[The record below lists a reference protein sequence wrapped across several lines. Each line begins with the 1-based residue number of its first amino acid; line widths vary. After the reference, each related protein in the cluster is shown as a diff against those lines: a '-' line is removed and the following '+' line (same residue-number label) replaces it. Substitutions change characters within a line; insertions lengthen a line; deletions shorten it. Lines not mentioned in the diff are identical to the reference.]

1 MNHPPERRT
10 QEERRGEA
18 ERRLVEAA
26 AAMVSEA
33 GPAKVTLANVGE
45 RAGYSRG
52 LASHHFGSKRALMQ
66 RLVESVT
73 YQFREALFDQ
83 QESSDALG
91 ELGTLIDIYFDVVSN
106 LQPVNRARLVLWADA
121 VANPSEDIRPAMV
134 NADQEFRE
142 EIEKRLRQAIATGQ
156 VPETVNAHGLATV
169 IIAMLR
175 GVALQSLIDDQIDLA
190 AARFEIAQLLLNRLQ
205 KEQTQ

>member
-18 ERRLVEAA
+18 ERRLIEAA

-33 GPAKVTLANVGE
+33 GPAKVTVANVGE

-52 LASHHFGSKRALMQ
+52 LVSHHFGSKRPLMQ

-83 QESSDALG
+83 QQSSDALS
-91 ELGTLIDIYFDVVSN
+91 ELGTLIDIYFEVVSD
-106 LQPVNRARLVLWADA
+106 LQPINRARLVLWADA
-121 VANPSEDIRPAMV
+121 VANPSDDIRPAMV

-142 EIEKRLRQAIATGQ
+142 EIEKRLRQAIATSQ
-156 VPETVNAHGLATV
+156 VPETVKAHGLATV

-175 GVALQSLIDDQIDLA
+175 GVALQSLIDDHIDLA
-190 AARFEIAQLLLNRLQ
+190 SARFEIEQLLLTRLQ

>member
-91 ELGTLIDIYFDVVSN
+91 ELGTLIDIYFDVVSD
-106 LQPVNRARLVLWADA
+106 LQPINRARLVLWADA

-142 EIEKRLRQAIATGQ
+142 EIEKRLRQAIAMGQ

-190 AARFEIAQLLLNRLQ
+190 AARFEIAQLLLNRLH

>member
-1 MNHPPERRT
+1 MTHPPERKT

-18 ERRLVEAA
+18 EQRLIEAA

-33 GPAKVTLANVGE
+33 GPAKVTVANVGE

-52 LASHHFGSKRALMQ
+52 LVSHHFGSKRVLMQ

-83 QESSDALG
+83 QQSSDALG
-91 ELGTLIDIYFDVVSN
+91 ELRTLIDIYFDVVSD
-106 LQPVNRARLVLWADA
+106 LQPINRARLVLWADA
-121 VANPSEDIRPAMV
+121 VANPSDDIRPAMV

-142 EIEKRLRQAIATGQ
+142 EIEKRLHQAIATSQ
-156 VPETVNAHGLATV
+156 VPPNVNAHGLATV

-175 GVALQSLIDDQIDLA
+175 GVALQSLIDDDIDLA
-190 AARFEIAQLLLNRLQ
+190 AARFEIEQLLLTRLQ
-205 KEQTQ
+205 KEQKL

>member
-142 EIEKRLRQAIATGQ
+142 EIEKRLRQAIAMGQ

-190 AARFEIAQLLLNRLQ
+190 AARFEIEQLLLNRLQ

>member
-1 MNHPPERRT
+1 MNQPPQRRT

-18 ERRLVEAA
+18 ERRLIEAA

-33 GPAKVTLANVGE
+33 GPARITLANVGE

-73 YQFREALFDQ
+73 HQFREALFDQ
-83 QESSDALG
+83 QRSSDVQG
-91 ELGTLIDIYFDVVSN
+91 ELGTLIDIYFSVVSD
-106 LQPVNRARLVLWADA
+106 LQPINRARLVLWADA
-121 VANPSEDIRPAMV
+121 VANPSDDIRPAMV

-142 EIEKRLRQAIATGQ
+142 EIEKRLRQAISTNQ

-175 GVALQSLIDDQIDLA
+175 GVALQSLIDDHVDLV
-190 AARFEIAQLLLNRLQ
+190 AARLEIEQLLFARLQ
-205 KEQTQ
+205 KERTQ

>member
-1 MNHPPERRT
+1 THPPERKT

-18 ERRLVEAA
+18 EQRLIEAA

-33 GPAKVTLANVGE
+33 GPAKVTVANVGE

-52 LASHHFGSKRALMQ
+52 LVSHHFGSKRVLMQ

-83 QESSDALG
+83 QQSSDALG
-91 ELGTLIDIYFDVVSN
+91 ELRTLIDIYFDVVSD
-106 LQPVNRARLVLWADA
+106 LQPINRARLVLWADA
-121 VANPSEDIRPAMV
+121 VANPSDDIRPAMV

-142 EIEKRLRQAIATGQ
+142 EIEKRLHQAIATNQ
-156 VPETVNAHGLATV
+156 VPPNVNAHGLATV
-169 IIAMLR
+169 MIAMLR
-175 GVALQSLIDDQIDLA
+175 GVALQSLIDDDIDLA
-190 AARFEIAQLLLNRLQ
+190 AARFEIEQLLLTRLQ
-205 KEQTQ
+205 KEQKL

>member
-18 ERRLVEAA
+18 ERRLIEAA

-33 GPAKVTLANVGE
+33 GPARITLANVGE

-73 YQFREALFDQ
+73 YQFREALLDQ
-83 QESSDALG
+83 RESSDALG
-91 ELGTLIDIYFDVVSN
+91 ELGTLIGIYFDVVSD
-106 LQPVNRARLVLWADA
+106 LRPINRARLVLWADA
-121 VANPSEDIRPAMV
+121 VANPSDDIRPAMV

-142 EIEKRLRQAIATGQ
+142 EIEKRLRHAIATGQ
-156 VPETVNAHGLATV
+156 VPETVKAHGLATV

-175 GVALQSLIDDQIDLA
+175 GVALQSLIDDHIDLA
-190 AARFEIAQLLLNRLQ
+190 AARFEIEQLLLTRLQ
-205 KEQTQ
+205 KEHTQ

>member
-18 ERRLVEAA
+18 ERRLIEAA
-26 AAMVSEA
+26 ATMVSEA

-83 QESSDALG
+83 QQSSDALG
-91 ELGTLIDIYFDVVSN
+91 ELGTLIDIYFEVVSD
-106 LQPVNRARLVLWADA
+106 LQPINRARLVLWADA
-121 VANPSEDIRPAMV
+121 VANPSDDIRLAMV

-142 EIEKRLRQAIATGQ
+142 EIEKRLRQAISTGQ

-175 GVALQSLIDDQIDLA
+175 GVALQSLIDDHIDLA
-190 AARFEIAQLLLNRLQ
+190 AARFEIEQLLLTRLQ
-205 KEQTQ
+205 KEHTQ

>member
-142 EIEKRLRQAIATGQ
+142 EIEKRLRQAIAMGQ

>member
-1 MNHPPERRT
+1 MTHPPERRT

-18 ERRLVEAA
+18 ERRLIEAA
-26 AAMVSEA
+26 ATMVSEA
-33 GPAKVTLANVGE
+33 GPARITLANVGE

-91 ELGTLIDIYFDVVSN
+91 ELGTLIDVYFDVVSD
-106 LQPVNRARLVLWADA
+106 LQPINRARLVLWADA
-121 VANPSEDIRPAMV
+121 VANPSDDVRPAMV

-142 EIEKRLRQAIATGQ
+142 EIEKRLRQAIVTGQ
-156 VPETVNAHGLATV
+156 VPDTVNAHGLATV
-169 IIAMLR
+169 VIAMLR
-175 GVALQSLIDDQIDLA
+175 GVALQSLIDDDIDLA
-190 AARFEIAQLLLNRLQ
+190 AARFEIEELLLARLQ
-205 KEQTQ
+205 KENTP

>member
-18 ERRLVEAA
+18 ERRLIEAA

-83 QESSDALG
+83 QQSSDALG
-91 ELGTLIDIYFDVVSN
+91 ELGTLIDIYFEVVSD
-106 LQPVNRARLVLWADA
+106 LQPINRARLVLWADA
-121 VANPSEDIRPAMV
+121 VANPSDDIRPAMV

-142 EIEKRLRQAIATGQ
+142 EIEKRLRQAIVTGQ
-156 VPETVNAHGLATV
+156 VPDTVNAHGLATV

-175 GVALQSLIDDQIDLA
+175 GVALQSLIDDDIDLA
-190 AARFEIAQLLLNRLQ
+190 AARFEIEQLLLTRLQ
-205 KEQTQ
+205 KEHTQ